1 MVREGG
7 GTVSKLQTRKFDAD
21 RFDIKKLN
29 DTEATQEY
37 QVDISNR
44 NATLENSDNSGD
56 INTT

>member
-1 MVREGG
+1 VVG